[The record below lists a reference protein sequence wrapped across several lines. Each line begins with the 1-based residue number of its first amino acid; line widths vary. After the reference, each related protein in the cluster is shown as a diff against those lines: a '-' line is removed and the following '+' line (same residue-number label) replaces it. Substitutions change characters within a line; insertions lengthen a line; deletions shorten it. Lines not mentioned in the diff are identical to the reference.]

1 MTLKS
6 PKGVSQLRGSN
17 VVPRDHYDP
26 DQFMPRLPM
35 PYRMIDN
42 VLRDLIEE
50 ALELARDD
58 PPREEP
64 IEAIKPT
71 FSLDI
76 PDIVTVQPSN
86 DGMMLYVGTKQ
97 GKLLCINTLR
107 GEQVGNPI
115 DLEDTIKCLA
125 LAADGRILAVA
136 VGGAKEG
143 DEAEEPTPSTV
154 KLMLVLSE
162 RPFLKTVASTPLI
175 AEAVELHLSFDS
187 QVFAALLKTNQLEC
201 YSTTISIPLADEAA
215 EPLSSPV
222 KAPHASAQL
231 QGDED
236 GDEKPPPEPTVSQ
249 PVRVLLTPILTPP
262 PDTQPRPTAGG
273 ATDPEPL
280 PPDTLRSRAV
290 VLLGRCPRVRQVG
303 QLQEQHCAHV
313 NVAILGGYFV
323 EKFTFR
329 HNAAGDSVNEPPKAQ
344 PWENLSLRAPA
355 PPVVGPDESR
365 ALVQLRMPHAVT
377 AVAQDGTTV
386 LLFTGLV
393 NGVCVVWNNVRR
405 TQLHV
410 LR

>member
-1 MTLKS
+1 
-6 PKGVSQLRGSN
+6 
-17 VVPRDHYDP
+17 
-26 DQFMPRLPM
+26 
-35 PYRMIDN
+35 MIDN

-143 DEAEEPTPSTV
+143 DEAGEPTPSTV

-187 QVFAALLKTNQLEC
+187 RVFAALLKTNQLEC
-201 YSTTISIPLADEAA
+201 YSTTISIPLANEAA
-215 EPLSSPV
+215 EPLSSLV
-222 KAPHASAQL
+222 KTPHTSAQL

-236 GDEKPPPEPTVSQ
+236 GDEKPLPGTNFTTNVTSTKLQ
-249 PVRVLLTPILTPP
+249 ILT
-262 PDTQPRPTAGG
+262 DAQG
-273 ATDPEPL
+273 AAP
-280 PPDTLRSRAV
+280 SIKAAAV
-290 VLLGRCPRVRQVG
+290 YSLY
-303 QLQEQHCAHV
+303 QH
-313 NVAILGGYFV
+313 Y
-323 EKFTFR
+323 
-329 HNAAGDSVNEPPKAQ
+329 
-344 PWENLSLRAPA
+344 
-355 PPVVGPDESR
+355 
-365 ALVQLRMPHAVT
+365 
-377 AVAQDGTTV
+377 
-386 LLFTGLV
+386 
-393 NGVCVVWNNVRR
+393 
-405 TQLHV
+405 
-410 LR
+410 

>member
-1 MTLKS
+1 MTPTTKHALTF
-6 PKGVSQLRGSN
+6 PLFVL
-17 VVPRDHYDP
+17 
-26 DQFMPRLPM
+26 FECC
-35 PYRMIDN
+35 RMIDN

-143 DEAEEPTPSTV
+143 DEAGEPTPSTV

-222 KAPHASAQL
+222 KTPHTSGQSQL

-236 GDEKPPPEPTVSQ
+236 GDEKQPPGTHFTTNFTSTKVQ
-249 PVRVLLTPILTPP
+249 ILTHKALPHLP
-262 PDTQPRPTAGG
+262 RSHPHTLTHRANCVPACARPTDADIDA
-273 ATDPEPL
+273 ATGH
-280 PPDTLRSRAV
+280 S
-290 VLLGRCPRVRQVG
+290 
-303 QLQEQHCAHV
+303 
-313 NVAILGGYFV
+313 
-323 EKFTFR
+323 
-329 HNAAGDSVNEPPKAQ
+329 
-344 PWENLSLRAPA
+344 APA
-355 PPVVGPDESR
+355 YRRWGGRHGASACHPPFARRGVARSLPSLASGT
-365 ALVQLRMPHAVT
+365 LAVSFCT
-377 AVAQDGTTV
+377 FD
-386 LLFTGLV
+386 LLY
-393 NGVCVVWNNVRR
+393 
-405 TQLHV
+405 
-410 LR
+410 